1 MISYLGGG
9 IDRERERA
17 RREQRG
23 PAESSEGPQVGAE
36 GGGLRGGLPN
46 LQSSPASWP
55 QTSLQDALGDLNS
68 PANYLRQADHLPT
81 KS

>member
-1 MISYLGGG
+1 MAMISYLGGG
-9 IDRERERA
+9 VDQERERA
-17 RREQRG
+17 RREQGG
-23 PAESSEGPQVGAE
+23 PADGGQR
-36 GGGLRGGLPN
+36 GGLRGGLPN